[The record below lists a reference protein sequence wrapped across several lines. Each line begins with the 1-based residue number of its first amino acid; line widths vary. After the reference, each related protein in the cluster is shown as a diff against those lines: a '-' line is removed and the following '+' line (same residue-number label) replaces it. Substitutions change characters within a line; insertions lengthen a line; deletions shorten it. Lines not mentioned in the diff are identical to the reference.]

1 MYAKEIRQYLDSD
14 QSNLGDVYYN
24 SRLKEFVDQRFG
36 RVYINVNKPGS
47 LKNQDVLIE
56 WLQTTLNLAAEKMAT
71 IIENELSKRF
81 HSLVIER
88 ERRIHGGRPI
98 RQDVIGEWILEN
110 HRVNKAAASS
120 MIGEIIDKNS
130 EIYESI
136 LDVTKHLFGC
146 LDVDYSIRGYWP
158 EWCDAGFYVIRVEN
172 NDTRVSIS
180 VGWPCKLIW

>member
-1 MYAKEIRQYLDSD
+1 MMDNEKIHRYLDSD
-14 QSNLGDVYYN
+14 QSDLGGVYYN

-36 RVYINVNKPGS
+36 RVCIDTQKTGS
-47 LKNQDVLIE
+47 LQDRDVLIE

-98 RQDVIGEWILEN
+98 QQDVIGEWILEN

-172 NDTRVSIS
+172 NDTRISIS
-180 VGWPCKLIW
+180 VGWPCKLI

>member
-1 MYAKEIRQYLDSD
+1 MYEKEIRQYLDSD
-14 QSNLGDVYYN
+14 QSDLGGIYYN

-36 RVYINVNKPGS
+36 RVCINVNKPGS
-47 LKNQDVLIE
+47 LQNQEVLIE
-56 WLQTTLNLAAEKMAT
+56 WLQTTLNLAAEKMT
-71 IIENELSKRF
+71 V
-81 HSLVIER
+81 VIER
-88 ERRIHGGRPI
+88 SLTKYLRDLRKESRRRELGAEPI
-98 RQDVIGEWILEN
+98 RQDVVGEWLLEN

-172 NDTRVSIS
+172 NDTRISIS
-180 VGWPCKLIW
+180 VGWPCKLI

>member
-1 MYAKEIRQYLDSD
+1 
-14 QSNLGDVYYN
+14 
-24 SRLKEFVDQRFG
+24 
-36 RVYINVNKPGS
+36 
-47 LKNQDVLIE
+47 
-56 WLQTTLNLAAEKMAT
+56 MAT

-88 ERRIHGGRPI
+88 ERRIRGDRPI

-158 EWCDAGFYVIRVEN
+158 EWCDAGFYVIRVEKQRYTDQHLSWLAMQADLADLSN
-172 NDTRVSIS
+172 ELRLRVYTYSQM
-180 VGWPCKLIW
+180 

>member
-1 MYAKEIRQYLDSD
+1 MMNEEKIRRYLDSD
-14 QSNLGDVYYN
+14 QSDLGGVYYN

-36 RVYINVNKPGS
+36 RVCINTQKTGS
-47 LKNQDVLIE
+47 LQDRDVLIE
-56 WLQTTLNLAAEKMAT
+56 WLQTTLNLAAEKMAI
-71 IIENELSKRF
+71 IIENELSNRF
-81 HSLVIER
+81 HPLAIER
-88 ERRIHGGRPI
+88 ERRIRGGRPI
-98 RQDVIGEWILEN
+98 WQGVIGEWILEN

-120 MIGEIIDKNS
+120 MIGKIIDKNS

-172 NDTRVSIS
+172 NDTRISIS
-180 VGWPCKLIW
+180 VGWPCKLI

>member
-1 MYAKEIRQYLDSD
+1 MMDNEKIRQYLDSD
-14 QSNLGDVYYN
+14 QSDLGSVYYN
-24 SRLKEFVDQRFG
+24 SRLKEFVDRRFG
-36 RVYINVNKPGS
+36 RVCINVNKIGS
-47 LKNQDVLIE
+47 LQNQEVLIE

-88 ERRIHGGRPI
+88 ERRIRGGRPI
-98 RQDVIGEWILEN
+98 QQDVIGEWILEN
-110 HRVNKAAASS
+110 HRVNKAAAMS

-146 LDVDYSIRGYWP
+146 LDTDYSIRGYWP
-158 EWCDAGFYVIRVEN
+158 EWCDAGFYVVRVEN
-172 NDTRVSIS
+172 NDTLISIS
-180 VGWPCKLIW
+180 VGYPCKLI

>member
-36 RVYINVNKPGS
+36 RVCIDVNKPGS

-88 ERRIHGGRPI
+88 ERRIRGGRPI
-98 RQDVIGEWILEN
+98 QQDVIGEWILEN

-130 EIYESI
+130 EIYENI
-136 LDVTKHLFGC
+136 LDVTKHLFGR

-158 EWCDAGFYVIRVEN
+158 EWCDAGFYVVRVKN
-172 NDTRVSIS
+172 NDTRISIS
-180 VGWPCKLIW
+180 VGWPCKLI